1 MTLHKRNIIG
11 ISLLIPIFTLI
22 FFVIVIP
29 EAWAIV
35 MSLMNYRPG
44 VPIEFVGTDNYRR
57 ILNDPNFMDS
67 FLNTLRFVV
76 LGVTLQICLGTAIAL
91 LLSRQ
96 FWGQKL
102 WIALVLAPM
111 AMSPAILGTTWKYL
125 FNSEFGPI
133 NYTLFQ
139 MGVEPIYWFTR
150 ANTAFAALLL
160 VYTWNHIPGVFI
172 LVYPALISIPTELIE
187 AAKIDGAN
195 RFELT
200 WYVILPLIK
209 GALLIAIIFR
219 TIISL
224 RAFGEILVLTKGGP
238 FRSTEVMSIYLYK
251 EGFVYFSWGTSA
263 AVGVIILFVTVIIAS
278 PQIRL
283 LSRQMIGD

>member
-1 MTLHKRNIIG
+1 MTLHKRSAIG
-11 ISLLIPIFTLI
+11 LALLLPIFLLIIFVVL
-22 FFVIVIP
+22 IP
-29 EAWAIV
+29 EIWAIV
-35 MSLMNYRPG
+35 MSMANYRPG
-44 VPIEFVGTDNYRR
+44 APITYAGLENYQK
-57 ILNDPNFMDS
+57 ILGDPNFKDA

-76 LGVTLQICLGTAIAL
+76 LGVSLQLILGTGVAL

-102 WIALVLAPM
+102 WIALILAPM

-133 NYTLFQ
+133 NFTLYQ
-139 MGVEPIYWFTR
+139 MGIEPIYWFTQ
-150 ANTAFAALLL
+150 ANYAFAALLL

-172 LVYPALISIPTELIE
+172 LVYPALISIPPELIE

-195 RFELT
+195 KLKLF
-200 WYVILPLIK
+200 WYVILPLLRP
-209 GALLIAIIFR
+209 ALLIALIFR

-238 FRSTEVMSIYLYK
+238 FRATEVMSIYLYK

-263 AVGVIILFVTVIIAS
+263 AVGVVILVVTIIIAS
-278 PQIRL
+278 PQIRM
-283 LSRQMIGD
+283 LSRQMMES